1 MSEILIQGRGLRK
14 HFTQGTSELE
24 ILKGVDLTVHA
35 GESIGIV
42 GASGAGKSTL
52 LHILGTLDRPN
63 EGELYFGETNVM
75 ELSDEEVAKL
85 RNREMGF
92 VFQFHH
98 LLAEFTAVENVM
110 IPSRI
115 AGDSKASAK
124 IKALELLDML
134 GLAARA
140 DHFPNELSG
149 GELQRVAIARALVR
163 RPRILFADEPT
174 GNLDSA
180 NSQIIQNLFFHLKEK
195 YGLTLIVVTH
205 DLQFAQKFTR
215 VLRIV
220 DGRFIDTH
228 SGPAPIPHR

>member
-1 MSEILIQGRGLRK
+1 MSEILVRGIGLRK
-14 HFTQGTSELE
+14 HFAQGTSELE
-24 ILKGVDLTVHA
+24 ILRGVDIDVKA

-42 GASGAGKSTL
+42 GSSGAGKSTL

-163 RPRILFADEPT
+163 RPRLAKFADHPEPLFPFEGKIRTDVNRRDARFAVRAKVHADVANRGREVRRNPVSLRLTRLHRRRT
-174 GNLDSA
+174 GL
-180 NSQIIQNLFFHLKEK
+180 
-195 YGLTLIVVTH
+195 
-205 DLQFAQKFTR
+205 
-215 VLRIV
+215 
-220 DGRFIDTH
+220 
-228 SGPAPIPHR
+228 